1 MLNPLSS
8 ALGRISGRS
17 YKSDILDI
25 LYPNLCASCGH
36 MPPVQN
42 ALCTACE
49 DNVDYLEDISS
60 CELCGVPFGYFKERT
75 SGTAE
80 LPPETEGTHLCSK
93 CLSGRYS
100 FNRARSVTVYQGP
113 VREMV
118 HAFKYEGKLKT
129 ASSLTGIMLKHMPFD
144 LGGFDVLV
152 PVPLYITKLRQ
163 RQYNQSAVLASQI
176 EKSSGLRKDIAG
188 LVKVRD
194 TRPQI
199 EIKDEAGRRRNVR
212 GAFKVR
218 EGCSFKGL
226 SVLLLDDVFTTGS
239 TSDECSK
246 TLLKSGALSVEVLTL
261 SRARGI

>member
-1 MLNPLSS
+1 MPGAHNPL
-8 ALGRISGRS
+8 
-17 YKSDILDI
+17 
-25 LYPNLCASCGH
+25 
-36 MPPVQN
+36 
-42 ALCTACE
+42 CTGCE
-49 DNVDYLEDISS
+49 ESVDYLD
-60 CELCGVPFGYFKERT
+60 ELSVCAVCGAPFGYFEGRT
-75 SGTAE
+75 SGTWE
-80 LPPETEGTHLCSK
+80 LPQEAEGAHLCSK

-100 FNRARSVTVYQGP
+100 FNRARSVSVYQGP

-118 HAFKYEGKLKT
+118 HSFKYEGKLKIGG
-129 ASSLTGIMLKHMPFD
+129 ALTRIMLDRLPFD
-144 LGGFDVLV
+144 LGGYDVMV
-152 PVPLYITKLRQ
+152 PVPLYIGKLRQ

-176 EKSSGLRKDIAG
+176 EKRRGLRADLRG
-188 LVKVRD
+188 LIKIRD

-218 EGCSFKGL
+218 EGYTFKGL

-246 TLLKSGALSVEVLTL
+246 TLLKSGALKVDVLTL